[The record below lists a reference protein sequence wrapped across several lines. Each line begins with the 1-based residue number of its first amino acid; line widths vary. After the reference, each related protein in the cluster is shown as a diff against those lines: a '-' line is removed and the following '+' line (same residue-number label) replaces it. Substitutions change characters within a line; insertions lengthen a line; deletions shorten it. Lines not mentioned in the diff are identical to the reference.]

1 MPDVR
6 KSRGAST
13 LRQKD
18 PKNVLETLKG
28 WVIYMHNSPGSW
40 VFSPPPIL
48 LRMWRGQDSTSSPE
62 KCTGIG
68 VLSSLAGRGGMAEK
82 CRRQ

>member
-1 MPDVR
+1 MPAVR
-6 KSRGAST
+6 KSRGESA

-28 WVIYMHNSPGSW
+28 WVIYNSPGSW
-40 VFSPPPIL
+40 VFSPPLIL

-62 KCTGIG
+62 KCSGAR
-68 VLSSLAGRGGMAEK
+68 V
-82 CRRQ
+82 

>member
-1 MPDVR
+1 MPAVR

-28 WVIYMHNSPGSW
+28 WVIYNSPGSW
-40 VFSPPPIL
+40 VFSPPLIL
-48 LRMWRGQDSTSSPE
+48 LRLHFLPQRSA
-62 KCTGIG
+62 G
-68 VLSSLAGRGGMAEK
+68 V
-82 CRRQ
+82 